1 MDGKLQDYG
10 EVVGQE
16 TIDEMRT
23 LAGRLEGK
31 RLQHINATAVGG
43 LVAEILTRMVPVM
56 RELGVET
63 SWDIIKG
70 DRSFYNVAQTF
81 NKALYG
87 SPVEIT
93 EEMFEIFRATTEM
106 NCREM
111 QIKGDVVVVHDPQPI
126 GLIDRKRDA
135 GAKWLWRCH
144 VDASAPNQRVW
155 NFLRDYVE
163 EYDGIAY
170 SMPDFAQQV
179 SVPQY
184 MIQPSI
190 DPLSERNRE
199 LSADEIETVLQKYN
213 IDTARPVLTQISRF
227 DRLKDPLGVVAAY
240 RMVKRRYNC
249 QLILAGSRVSHDPDS
264 AEMLRQVQEQAADDP
279 DIHVIELPQFSD
291 LEVNALVR
299 GATIV
304 FQKSI
309 RSGFGLRVSEALWK
323 RKPVIGGA
331 VGAIKCQVVNGVT
344 GFLVHSPEGAAT
356 RAQQLL
362 ADPDM
367 RKQMGENG
375 REHVRQNFLL
385 TRHVRDYLLAMLA
398 LYHPGQDIVHL

>member
-93 EEMFEIFRATTEM
+93 EEMFEIFRATNEM

-135 GAKWLWRCH
+135 GGKWLWAVPCRCIGAESACLELPAGLCRG
-144 VDASAPNQRVW
+144 VRRNRLFDAGFCTA
-155 NFLRDYVE
+155 
-163 EYDGIAY
+163 GKC
-170 SMPDFAQQV
+170 
-179 SVPQY
+179 
-184 MIQPSI
+184 PSI
-190 DPLSERNRE
+190 
-199 LSADEIETVLQKYN
+199 
-213 IDTARPVLTQISRF
+213 
-227 DRLKDPLGVVAAY
+227 
-240 RMVKRRYNC
+240 
-249 QLILAGSRVSHDPDS
+249 HDS
-264 AEMLRQVQEQAADDP
+264 AV
-279 DIHVIELPQFSD
+279 
-291 LEVNALVR
+291 
-299 GATIV
+299 
-304 FQKSI
+304 
-309 RSGFGLRVSEALWK
+309 
-323 RKPVIGGA
+323 
-331 VGAIKCQVVNGVT
+331 
-344 GFLVHSPEGAAT
+344 
-356 RAQQLL
+356 
-362 ADPDM
+362 
-367 RKQMGENG
+367 
-375 REHVRQNFLL
+375 
-385 TRHVRDYLLAMLA
+385 Y
-398 LYHPGQDIVHL
+398 